1 MTGKTGSNM
10 ISMCIVPVEVKHRD
24 GKDMITTYAMLGNC
38 SQGSFIHVSLV
49 KELGAHGMETTLHLK
64 TVHGEKAESTL
75 IEGIKVT
82 AISADGSLLS
92 LLKLYARMRY
102 QLTKKKLQPWLKSR
116 NGSV

>member
-38 SQGSFIHVSLV
+38 SQGSFI
-49 KELGAHGMETTLHLK
+49 
-64 TVHGEKAESTL
+64 
-75 IEGIKVT
+75 EGIKVT
-82 AISADGSLLS
+82 AMSADGSLLS